1 MGGSPPIGRGKN
13 MNLEKRCRNMD
24 LEKRFTNIQS
34 AAWDKRRA
42 YKAGKRQQYSIELE
56 IVAFYSPR

>member
-1 MGGSPPIGRGKN
+1 

-24 LEKRFTNIQS
+24 LEKRFTNIQG